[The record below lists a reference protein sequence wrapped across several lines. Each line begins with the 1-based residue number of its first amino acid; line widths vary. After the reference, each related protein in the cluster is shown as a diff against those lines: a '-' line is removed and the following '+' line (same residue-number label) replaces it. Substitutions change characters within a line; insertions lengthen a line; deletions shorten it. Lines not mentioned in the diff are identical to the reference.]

1 MVGSVL
7 LKGRNHHDNSFV
19 ICIARADSHNNL
31 DILFFFLFLFFFF
44 LFLFFFFL
52 FLFFFFFFLFF
63 LPVLVFTNGD
73 SRAPFLYGR
82 RPANDFFLTLFAFI
96 GCLWRH
102 VAARK
107 DAANFACL
115 TCSVDV

>member
-44 LFLFFFFL
+44 
-52 FLFFFFFFLFF
+52 FFLFF
-63 LPVLVFTNGD
+63 LPVLVFTDGD
-73 SRAPFLYGR
+73 NRAPFLYVR

>member
-19 ICIARADSHNNL
+19 ICIARADSYNIL
-31 DILFFFLFLFFFF
+31 DVLFFFLFLFS
-44 LFLFFFFL
+44 
-52 FLFFFFFFLFF
+52 FFFFLFF

-73 SRAPFLYGR
+73 NRASFLYLR